1 MAGNNMLQSF
11 MTNTGAFPWL
21 SLNSTKEIKD
31 RSKNMSGNSFEQ
43 MLLQDDMYSKELTKK
58 KHEDFVKERQNW
70 RMQLKERAKDTKDEK
85 QKNTNNSMDRL
96 WILADIYRQYG
107 YEHGKDRD
115 SIPDDELVSRFNSK
129 NPQAKKYADSFL
141 TWNGDSEY
149 ELARK
154 LWIVGT
160 PRKKEAT
167 EETFGQKA
175 ADVGV
180 WILQSPWKRGYNIL
194 GQWADK
200 WAEKLKERTEDTK
213 VGNWLTE
220 QSTNAIKWVLK
231 KKWLSDEEIENE
243 INAYVEQRDK
253 ELAEWTAFNGREAT
267 DIRTPLLWEE
277 RANSKYTKA
286 WETIG
291 DIATWIAMTAP
302 LAAATAPIYASSTAL
317 WAGILWAGEWA
328 LGTAISHYGSQWDLN
343 ITPTEAA
350 LWIGGWILGWELTRY
365 LWRLPKSQAD
375 NVRKEAEQYIN
386 KSIKP
391 TVKWKM
397 NQADYNKFIDDT
409 LDIVDL
415 MDKNK
420 WILQYT
426 DDAWNAVKWQMPT
439 NMRETSETLWNLKKV
454 LYDQYNEIAKQAG
467 DAGARVNMNK
477 AFQQLDDL
485 SKDISQN
492 IANPQTKN
500 IIDTY
505 KDALLQYTD
514 DAGTIAIEDA
524 QKLTQDFNKQLT
536 AFFKNPNMNDVSKN
550 SIVAQLNKWTK
561 DAINDSIDDV
571 LDNSIKNGS
580 SASSQYTQLKSF
592 YGKIKTIEDEISKR
606 ALVEARKN
614 AKGLSSTILDSLS
627 WWEFTSAVLS
637 LDPVK
642 ASKAWVM
649 NLISRYYNYV
659 NNPNTQL
666 NNLFKLVERTNNPT
680 TTQTITQWIKDT
692 VNQWVKNV
700 AQQVVRP
707 NVVASTTT
715 ALENNE

>member
-1 MAGNNMLQSF
+1 MAVNSF
-11 MTNTGAFPWL
+11 VKTWGKAFPWL
-21 SLNSTKEIKD
+21 SLDLSRAIREK
-31 RSKNMSGNSFEQ
+31 SKAVSSDPYEQ
-43 MLLQDDMYSKELTKK
+43 TLIQNDLYKRALDEK
-58 KHEDFVKERQNW
+58 KHEDFVKERTQW
-70 RMQLKERAKDTKDEK
+70 KMELYERAKDSKSVVQKKD
-85 QKNTNNSMDRL
+85 NTTLSRTGS
-96 WILADIYRQYG
+96 LADMLRNYG
-107 YEHGKDRD
+107 HSLWKDWD
-115 SIPDDELVSRFNSK
+115 SIGDQELIERFVAK
-129 NPQAKKYADSFL
+129 NPWNKADFDDFI
-141 TWNGDSEY
+141 NGDESDY
-149 ELARK
+149 SFAKRM
-154 LWIVGT
+154 WFT
-160 PRKKEAT
+160 WTNKEK

-180 WILQSPWKRGYNIL
+180 WILQSPWKRGYNMIW
-194 GQWADK
+194 QWMDKLWKAVADK
-200 WAEKLKERTEDTK
+200 LEWTDL
-213 VGNWLTE
+213 
-220 QSTNAIKWVLK
+220 QKWVQEK
-231 KKWLSDEEIENE
+231 AIEAFGEDEVR
-243 INAYVEQRDK
+243 AFAEQRQK
-253 ELAEWTAFNGREAT
+253 EIAEWTAFNGREQT

-302 LAAATAPIYASSTAL
+302 MAAATAPIYASSTAL
-317 WAGILWAGEWA
+317 WAGILWASEWA
-328 LGTAISHYGSQWDLN
+328 LGTAISHYGSQWDLD
-343 ITPTEAA
+343 ITPTEMA
-350 LWIGGWILGWELTRY
+350 LWVGGWILGWELTRY

-375 NVRKEAEQYIN
+375 NVRKEAEWYIN

-409 LDIVDL
+409 LDVVDL

-426 DDAWNAVKWQMPT
+426 DDAWTAVTWKMPT
-439 NMRETSETLWNLKKV
+439 NMRETSEALWNLKKV
-454 LYDQYNEIAKQAG
+454 LYDQYNDIAKKAG
-467 DAGARVNMNK
+467 DAGARVDMNK

-550 SIVAQLNKWTK
+550 SIVAQLNKRTK

-571 LDNSIKNGS
+571 LDEWIKNGS

-614 AKGLSSTILDSLS
+614 AKWLSSTILDSLS

-642 ASKAWVM
+642 AGKAWVM

-680 TTQTITQWIKDT
+680 TTQTITQWIKNT
-692 VNQWVKNV
+692 VNQWVRNV
-700 AQQVVRP
+700 AQQVAKP

-715 ALENNE
+715 ALENNAEE

>member
-1 MAGNNMLQSF
+1 MAVNSF
-11 MTNTGAFPWL
+11 VKTWGKAFPWL
-21 SLNSTKEIKD
+21 SLDLSRAIREK
-31 RSKNMSGNSFEQ
+31 SKAVSSDPYEQ
-43 MLLQDDMYSKELTKK
+43 TLIQNDLYKRALDEK
-58 KHEDFVKERQNW
+58 KHEDFVKERTQW
-70 RMQLKERAKDTKDEK
+70 KMELYERAKDSKNVVQKKD
-85 QKNTNNSMDRL
+85 NTTLSRTGS
-96 WILADIYRQYG
+96 LADMLRNYG
-107 YEHGKDRD
+107 HSLWKDWD
-115 SIPDDELVSRFNSK
+115 SIGDQELIERFVAK
-129 NPQAKKYADSFL
+129 NPWNKADFDDFI
-141 TWNGDSEY
+141 NGDESDY
-149 ELARK
+149 SFAKRM
-154 LWIVGT
+154 WFT
-160 PRKKEAT
+160 WTNKEK

-180 WILQSPWKRGYNIL
+180 WILQSPWKRGYNMIW
-194 GQWADK
+194 QWMDKLWKAVADK
-200 WAEKLKERTEDTK
+200 LEWTDL
-213 VGNWLTE
+213 
-220 QSTNAIKWVLK
+220 QKWVQEK
-231 KKWLSDEEIENE
+231 AIEAFWEDEVR
-243 INAYVEQRDK
+243 AFAEQRQK

-277 RANSKYTKA
+277 RANNWWTKA
-286 WETIG
+286 WEVVG
-291 DIATWIAMTAP
+291 DIATWIATTAP
-302 LAAATAPIYASSTAL
+302 IAAATAPIYASSTAL

-365 LWRLPKSQAD
+365 LWRLPKNQAD

-397 NQADYNKFIDDT
+397 SQADYNKFIDDT

-439 NMRETSETLWNLKKV
+439 NMRETSEALWNLKKV

-642 ASKAWVM
+642 AGKAWVM

-680 TTQTITQWIKDT
+680 TTQTITQWIKNT
-692 VNQWVKNV
+692 VNQWVRNV
-700 AQQVVRP
+700 AQQVVKP

-715 ALENNE
+715 ALENNAEE

>member
-1 MAGNNMLQSF
+1 MAVNSF
-11 MTNTGAFPWL
+11 VKTWGKAFPWL
-21 SLNSTKEIKD
+21 SLDLSRAIREK
-31 RSKNMSGNSFEQ
+31 SKAVSSDPYEQ
-43 MLLQDDMYSKELTKK
+43 TLIQNDLYKRALDEK
-58 KHEDFVKERQNW
+58 KHDDFVQERTQW
-70 RMQLKERAKDTKDEK
+70 KMELYERAKDSKSVVQKKD
-85 QKNTNNSMDRL
+85 NTTLSRTGS
-96 WILADIYRQYG
+96 LADMLRNYG
-107 YEHGKDRD
+107 HSLWKDWD
-115 SIPDDELVSRFNSK
+115 SIGDQELIERFVAK
-129 NPQAKKYADSFL
+129 NPWNKADFDDFI
-141 TWNGDSEY
+141 NGDESDY
-149 ELARK
+149 SFAKRM
-154 LWIVGT
+154 WFT
-160 PRKKEAT
+160 WTNKEK

-200 WAEKLKERTEDTK
+200 WAEKLKELAEDTK
-213 VGNWLTE
+213 VGDWLTE

-267 DIRTPLLWEE
+267 DIRTSLLWEE

-291 DIATWIAMTAP
+291 DIASWIAMTAP
-302 LAAATAPIYASSTAL
+302 IAAATAPIYASSTAL
-317 WAGILWAGEWA
+317 WAGILWASEWA
-328 LGTAISHYGSQWDLN
+328 LGTAISHYGSQWDLD
-343 ITPTEAA
+343 ITPTEMA
-350 LWIGGWILGWELTRY
+350 LWVGGWILGWELTRY
-365 LWRLPKSQAD
+365 LWRLPKNQAD

-439 NMRETSETLWNLKKV
+439 NMRETSEALWNLKKV

-627 WWEFTSAVLS
+627 WWELTSAVLS

-642 ASKAWVM
+642 AGKAWVM

-680 TTQTITQWIKDT
+680 TTQTITQWIKNT

-700 AQQVVRP
+700 AQQVVKP

-715 ALENNE
+715 ALENNAEE

>member
-1 MAGNNMLQSF
+1 MAVNSF
-11 MTNTGAFPWL
+11 VKTWGKAFPWL
-21 SLNSTKEIKD
+21 SLDLSRAIREK
-31 RSKNMSGNSFEQ
+31 SKAVSSDPYEQ
-43 MLLQDDMYSKELTKK
+43 TLIQNDLYKRALDEK
-58 KHEDFVKERQNW
+58 KHEDFVKERTQW
-70 RMQLKERAKDTKDEK
+70 KMELYERAKDSKSVVQKKD
-85 QKNTNNSMDRL
+85 NTTLSRTGS
-96 WILADIYRQYG
+96 LADMLRNYG
-107 YEHGKDRD
+107 HSLWKDWD
-115 SIPDDELVSRFNSK
+115 SIGDQELIERFVAK
-129 NPQAKKYADSFL
+129 NPWNKADFDDFI
-141 TWNGDSEY
+141 NGDESDY
-149 ELARK
+149 SFAKRM
-154 LWIVGT
+154 WFT
-160 PRKKEAT
+160 WTNKEK

-180 WILQSPWKRGYNIL
+180 WIAQSPWKRGYNLYWQRFDRVWEWI
-194 GQWADK
+194 GSWIA
-200 WAEKLKERTEDTK
+200 
-213 VGNWLTE
+213 NM
-220 QSTNAIKWVLK
+220 
-231 KKWLSDEEIENE
+231 LSDDQKEEVKDRLDKNTIFKKDRIDEYAQVLN
-243 INAYVEQRDK
+243 QR
-253 ELAEWTAFNGREAT
+253 EAEWNKFNGRENT
-267 DIRTPLLWEE
+267 DITKPLLWEE
-277 RANSKYTKA
+277 RAKSKYTKA

-291 DIATWIAMTAP
+291 DIASWIAMTAP
-302 LAAATAPIYASSTAL
+302 IAAATAPIYASSTAL
-317 WAGILWAGEWA
+317 WAGILWASEWA

-397 NQADYNKFIDDT
+397 SQADYNKFIDDT

-426 DDAWNAVKWQMPT
+426 DDAWTAVKWQMPT
-439 NMRETSETLWNLKKV
+439 NMRETSEALWNLKKV
-454 LYDQYNEIAKQAG
+454 LYDQYNDIAKKAG

-505 KDALLQYTD
+505 KNALLEYTD

-550 SIVAQLNKWTK
+550 SIIAQLNKWTK

-614 AKGLSSTILDSLS
+614 TKGLSSTILDSLS

-642 ASKAWVM
+642 AGKAWVM

-680 TTQTITQWIKDT
+680 TTQTITQWIKNT
-692 VNQWVKNV
+692 VNQWVRDV
-700 AQQVVRP
+700 AQQVVKP

-715 ALENNE
+715 ALENNAEE

>member
-1 MAGNNMLQSF
+1 MALNSF
-11 MTNTGAFPWL
+11 TKTWGKAFPWL
-21 SLNSTKEIKD
+21 SLEL
-31 RSKNMSGNSFEQ
+31 SKAIREKSKAVSNNQYEQ
-43 MLLQDDMYSKELTKK
+43 TLIENDLYKMALDEK
-58 KHEDFVKERQNW
+58 KHEDFVNERTQW
-70 RMQLKERAKDTKDEK
+70 KMELYEKAMDSKSVVEKKD
-85 QKNTNNSMDRL
+85 NTILSRTGS
-96 WILADIYRQYG
+96 LADMLRNYG
-107 YEHGKDRD
+107 HSLWKDWD
-115 SIPDDELVSRFNSK
+115 SIGDQELIERFVAK
-129 NPQAKKYADSFL
+129 NPWNKADFDDFI
-141 TWNGDSEY
+141 NGDESDY
-149 ELARK
+149 SFAKRM
-154 LWIVGT
+154 WFT
-160 PRKKEAT
+160 WTNKEK

-194 GQWADK
+194 WQWIDKGAEKIAGGVENMLNEDQKAALYDWSK
-200 WAEKLKERTEDTK
+200 WAVKWMWDKLWFDTSS
-213 VGNWLTE
+213 LTD
-220 QSTNAIKWVLK
+220 A
-231 KKWLSDEEIENE
+231 DFEEY
-243 INAYVEQRDK
+243 AQQRQK
-253 ELAEWTAFNGREAT
+253 ELEEWTAFNGRQQT
-267 DIRTPLLWEE
+267 DITKAILWEE

-291 DIATWIAMTAP
+291 DIVTWIATTAP
-302 LAAATAPIYASSTAL
+302 IAAATAPIYASSTAL
-317 WAGILWAGEWA
+317 WAGILWASEWA

-343 ITPTEAA
+343 ITPTEMA
-350 LWIGGWILGWELTRY
+350 LWVGGGILGWELTRY

-439 NMRETSETLWNLKKV
+439 NMRETSEALWNLKKV

-536 AFFKNPNMNDVSKN
+536 AFFKNPNMNDVSRN
-550 SIVAQLNKWTK
+550 SIIAQLNKWTK

-627 WWEFTSAVLS
+627 WWELTSAVLS

-642 ASKAWVM
+642 AGKAWVM

-680 TTQTITQWIKDT
+680 TTQTITQWIKNT
-692 VNQWVKNV
+692 VNQWVRNV
-700 AQQVVRP
+700 AQQVVKP

-715 ALENNE
+715 ALENNTEE

>member
-1 MAGNNMLQSF
+1 MAVNSF
-11 MTNTGAFPWL
+11 VKTWGKAFPWL
-21 SLNSTKEIKD
+21 SLDLSRAIREK
-31 RSKNMSGNSFEQ
+31 SKAVSSDPYEQ
-43 MLLQDDMYSKELTKK
+43 TLIQNDLYKRALDEK
-58 KHEDFVKERQNW
+58 KHEDFVKERTQW
-70 RMQLKERAKDTKDEK
+70 KMELYERAKDSKSVVQKKD
-85 QKNTNNSMDRL
+85 NTTLSRTGS
-96 WILADIYRQYG
+96 LADMLRNYG
-107 YEHGKDRD
+107 HSLWKDWD
-115 SIPDDELVSRFNSK
+115 SIGDQELIERFVAK
-129 NPQAKKYADSFL
+129 NPWNKADFDDFI
-141 TWNGDSEY
+141 NGDESDY
-149 ELARK
+149 SFAKRM
-154 LWIVGT
+154 WFT
-160 PRKKEAT
+160 WTNKEK

-180 WILQSPWKRGYNIL
+180 WILQSPWKRGYNMIW
-194 GQWADK
+194 QWMDKLWKAVADK
-200 WAEKLKERTEDTK
+200 L
-213 VGNWLTE
+213 
-220 QSTNAIKWVLK
+220 
-231 KKWLSDEEIENE
+231 
-243 INAYVEQRDK
+243 
-253 ELAEWTAFNGREAT
+253 EWTDLQKRVQEKAIEAFGEDEVRAFQEANRKAEEEWTLFNGREAT

-302 LAAATAPIYASSTAL
+302 MAAATAPIYASSTAL

-343 ITPTEAA
+343 ITPTEMA
-350 LWIGGWILGWELTRY
+350 LWVGGWILGWELTRY

-426 DDAWNAVKWQMPT
+426 DDAWNAVTWKMPT
-439 NMRETSETLWNLKKV
+439 NMRETSEALWNLKKI

-642 ASKAWVM
+642 AGKAWVM

-680 TTQTITQWIKDT
+680 TTQTITQWIKNT
-692 VNQWVKNV
+692 VNQWVRNV
-700 AQQVVRP
+700 AQQVAKP
-707 NVVASTTT
+707 NVIASTTT
-715 ALENNE
+715 ALENNAEE

>member
-1 MAGNNMLQSF
+1 MAVNSF
-11 MTNTGAFPWL
+11 VKTWGKAFPWL
-21 SLNSTKEIKD
+21 SLDLSRAIREK
-31 RSKNMSGNSFEQ
+31 SKAVSSDPYEQ
-43 MLLQDDMYSKELTKK
+43 TLIQSDLYKKVLDEK
-58 KHEDFVKERQNW
+58 KHEDFVKERTQW
-70 RMQLKERAKDTKDEK
+70 KMELYERAKDSKSVVQKKD
-85 QKNTNNSMDRL
+85 NTTLSRTGS
-96 WILADIYRQYG
+96 LADMLRNYG
-107 YEHGKDRD
+107 HSLWKDWD
-115 SIPDDELVSRFNSK
+115 SIGDQELIERFVAK
-129 NPQAKKYADSFL
+129 NPWNKADFDDFI
-141 TWNGDSEY
+141 NGDESDY
-149 ELARK
+149 SFAKRM
-154 LWIVGT
+154 WFT
-160 PRKKEAT
+160 WTNKEK

-180 WILQSPWKRGYNIL
+180 WILQSPWKRGYNMIW
-194 GQWADK
+194 QWMDKLWKAVADK
-200 WAEKLKERTEDTK
+200 LEWTDL
-213 VGNWLTE
+213 
-220 QSTNAIKWVLK
+220 QKWVQEK
-231 KKWLSDEEIENE
+231 AIEAFGEEEVKAFQEANRKAE
-243 INAYVEQRDK
+243 E
-253 ELAEWTAFNGREAT
+253 EWTLFNGREAT

-302 LAAATAPIYASSTAL
+302 IAAATAPIYASSTAL

-328 LGTAISHYGSQWDLN
+328 LGTAISHYGTQWDLN

-365 LWRLPKSQAD
+365 MSRLPKNQAD
-375 NVRKEAEQYIN
+375 NVRKEAEWYIN

-391 TVKWKM
+391 TVKWKA

-409 LDIVDL
+409 LDVVDL

-426 DDAWNAVKWQMPT
+426 DDAWNAVTWKMPT

-467 DAGARVNMNK
+467 DAGARVDMNK

-642 ASKAWVM
+642 VGKAWAM

-680 TTQTITQWIKDT
+680 TTQTITQWIKNT
-692 VNQWVKNV
+692 VNQWVRNV
-700 AQQVVRP
+700 AQQVAKP

-715 ALENNE
+715 ALENNAEE

>member
-1 MAGNNMLQSF
+1 MLQSF

-96 WILADIYRQYG
+96 WVLADIYRQYG

-149 ELARK
+149 ELAKK

-200 WAEKLKERTEDTK
+200 WAEKLKELTEDTK

-231 KKWLSDEEIENE
+231 KKWLSDEEIEKE

-291 DIATWIAMTAP
+291 DIASWIAMTAP

-365 LWRLPKSQAD
+365 LWRLPKNQAD

-439 NMRETSETLWNLKKV
+439 NMRETSEALWNLKKV

-642 ASKAWVM
+642 AGKAWVM

-680 TTQTITQWIKDT
+680 TTQTITQWIKNT

-700 AQQVVRP
+700 AQQVVKP

-715 ALENNE
+715 ALENNAEE

>member
-1 MAGNNMLQSF
+1 MAVNSF
-11 MTNTGAFPWL
+11 VKTWGKAFPWL
-21 SLNSTKEIKD
+21 SLDLSRAIREK
-31 RSKNMSGNSFEQ
+31 SKAVSSDPYEQ
-43 MLLQDDMYSKELTKK
+43 TLIQNDLYKRALDEK
-58 KHEDFVKERQNW
+58 KHEDFVKERTQW
-70 RMQLKERAKDTKDEK
+70 KMELYERAKDSKSVVQKKD
-85 QKNTNNSMDRL
+85 NTTLSRTGS
-96 WILADIYRQYG
+96 LADMLRNYG
-107 YEHGKDRD
+107 HSLWKDWD
-115 SIPDDELVSRFNSK
+115 SIGDQELIERFVAK
-129 NPQAKKYADSFL
+129 NPWNKADFDDFI
-141 TWNGDSEY
+141 NGDESDY
-149 ELARK
+149 SFAKRM
-154 LWIVGT
+154 WFT
-160 PRKKEAT
+160 WTNKEK

-194 GQWADK
+194 WQWIDKGAEKIAGGVENMLNEDQKAALYDWSK
-200 WAEKLKERTEDTK
+200 WAVKWMWDKLWFDTSS
-213 VGNWLTE
+213 LTD
-220 QSTNAIKWVLK
+220 A
-231 KKWLSDEEIENE
+231 DFEEY
-243 INAYVEQRDK
+243 AQQRQK
-253 ELAEWTAFNGREAT
+253 ELEEWTAFNGRQQT
-267 DIRTPLLWEE
+267 DITKAILWEE

-291 DIATWIAMTAP
+291 DIASWIAMTAP

-365 LWRLPKSQAD
+365 LWRLPKNQAD

-439 NMRETSETLWNLKKV
+439 NMRETSEALWNLKKV

-642 ASKAWVM
+642 AGKAWVM

-680 TTQTITQWIKDT
+680 TTQTITQWIKNT
-692 VNQWVKNV
+692 VNQWVRNV
-700 AQQVVRP
+700 AQQVAKP

-715 ALENNE
+715 ALENNAEE

>member
-1 MAGNNMLQSF
+1 MAVNSF
-11 MTNTGAFPWL
+11 VKTWGKAFPWL
-21 SLNSTKEIKD
+21 SLDLSRAIREK
-31 RSKNMSGNSFEQ
+31 SKAVSSDPYEQ
-43 MLLQDDMYSKELTKK
+43 TLIQNDLYKRALDEK
-58 KHEDFVKERQNW
+58 KHEDFVKERTQW
-70 RMQLKERAKDTKDEK
+70 KMELYERAKDSKDVV
-85 QKNTNNSMDRL
+85 QKKDNTTLSRTGS
-96 WILADIYRQYG
+96 LADMLRNYG
-107 YEHGKDRD
+107 RSLWKDWD
-115 SIPDDELVSRFNSK
+115 SIGDQELIERFVAK
-129 NPQAKKYADSFL
+129 NPWNKADFDDFI
-141 TWNGDSEY
+141 NGDESDY
-149 ELARK
+149 SFAKRM
-154 LWIVGT
+154 WFT
-160 PRKKEAT
+160 WTNKEK

-180 WILQSPWKRGYNIL
+180 WILQSPWKRGYNMIW
-194 GQWADK
+194 QWIDKGAEKIAGGVENMLNEDQKAALYDWSK
-200 WAEKLKERTEDTK
+200 WAVKWMWDKLWFDTSS
-213 VGNWLTE
+213 LTD
-220 QSTNAIKWVLK
+220 A
-231 KKWLSDEEIENE
+231 DFEEY
-243 INAYVEQRDK
+243 AQQRQK
-253 ELAEWTAFNGREAT
+253 ELEEWTAFNGRQET
-267 DIRTPLLWEE
+267 DITKAILWEE

-291 DIATWIAMTAP
+291 DIASWIAMTAP
-302 LAAATAPIYASSTAL
+302 IAAATAPIYASSTAL
-317 WAGILWAGEWA
+317 WAWILWAGEWA

-397 NQADYNKFIDDT
+397 SQADYNKFIDDT
-409 LDIVDL
+409 LDVVDL

-426 DDAWNAVKWQMPT
+426 DDAWTAVTWKMPT
-439 NMRETSETLWNLKKV
+439 NMRETSEALWNLKKV
-454 LYDQYNEIAKQAG
+454 LYDQYNDIAKKAG
-467 DAGARVNMNK
+467 DAGARVDMNK

-550 SIVAQLNKWTK
+550 SIIAQLNKWTK

-627 WWEFTSAVLS
+627 WWELTSAVLS

-642 ASKAWVM
+642 AGKAWVM

-680 TTQTITQWIKDT
+680 TTQTITQWIKNT
-692 VNQWVKNV
+692 VSQWVKDV

-715 ALENNE
+715 ALENNAEE

>member
-1 MAGNNMLQSF
+1 MAVNSF
-11 MTNTGAFPWL
+11 VKTWGKAFPWL
-21 SLNSTKEIKD
+21 SLDLSRAIREK
-31 RSKNMSGNSFEQ
+31 SKAVSSDPYEQ
-43 MLLQDDMYSKELTKK
+43 TLIQNDLYKRALDEK
-58 KHEDFVKERQNW
+58 KHEDFVKERTQW
-70 RMQLKERAKDTKDEK
+70 KMELYERAKDSKSVVQKKD
-85 QKNTNNSMDRL
+85 NTTLSRTGS
-96 WILADIYRQYG
+96 LADMLRNYG
-107 YEHGKDRD
+107 HSLWKDWD
-115 SIPDDELVSRFNSK
+115 SIGDQELIERFVAK
-129 NPQAKKYADSFL
+129 NPWNKADFDDFI
-141 TWNGDSEY
+141 NGDESDY
-149 ELARK
+149 SFAKRM
-154 LWIVGT
+154 WFT
-160 PRKKEAT
+160 WTNKEK

-180 WILQSPWKRGYNIL
+180 WILQSPWKRGYNMIW
-194 GQWADK
+194 QWMDKLWKAVADK
-200 WAEKLKERTEDTK
+200 L
-213 VGNWLTE
+213 
-220 QSTNAIKWVLK
+220 
-231 KKWLSDEEIENE
+231 
-243 INAYVEQRDK
+243 
-253 ELAEWTAFNGREAT
+253 EWTDLQKRVQEKAIEAFGEDEVRAFQEANRKAEEEWTLFNGREAT

-302 LAAATAPIYASSTAL
+302 MAAATAPIYASSTAL

-328 LGTAISHYGSQWDLN
+328 LGTAISHYGSQWDLD

-350 LWIGGWILGWELTRY
+350 LWIGGWILWWELTRY
-365 LWRLPKSQAD
+365 LWRLPKNQAD
-375 NVRKEAEQYIN
+375 NIRKEAEWYIN

-426 DDAWNAVKWQMPT
+426 DDAWNAVTWKMPT
-439 NMRETSETLWNLKKV
+439 NMRETSEALWNLKKV

-642 ASKAWVM
+642 AGKAWVM

-680 TTQTITQWIKDT
+680 TTQTITQWIKNT
-692 VNQWVKNV
+692 VNQWVRNV
-700 AQQVVRP
+700 AQQVAKP
-707 NVVASTTT
+707 NVIASTTT
-715 ALENNE
+715 ALENNAEE

>member
-154 LWIVGT
+154 LWVVGT
-160 PRKKEAT
+160 PRKKDT
-167 EETFGQKA
+167 EEETLWQKT

-180 WILQSPWKRGYNIL
+180 WIAQSPWKRWYNL
-194 GQWADK
+194 YWQRFDK
-200 WAEKLKERTEDTK
+200 VWEWI
-213 VGNWLTE
+213 GSWISNM
-220 QSTNAIKWVLK
+220 
-231 KKWLSDEEIENE
+231 LSDDQKEEVKDRLDKNTIFKKDRIDEYAQVLN
-243 INAYVEQRDK
+243 QR
-253 ELAEWTAFNGREAT
+253 EAEWNKFNGRENT
-267 DIRTPLLWEE
+267 DITKPLLWEE
-277 RANSKYTKA
+277 RAKSKYTKA

-302 LAAATAPIYASSTAL
+302 AGVALAPVMAESSLGWAALL
-317 WAGILWAGEWA
+317 WGMEWA
-328 LGTAISHYGSQWDLN
+328 LDTALTHLWTEWNLDIS
-343 ITPTEAA
+343 PTEAA
-350 LWIGGWILGWELTRY
+350 IGVWAWALGWMFTRY
-365 LWRLPKSQAD
+365 MANLPKNQQD
-375 NVRKEAEQYIN
+375 TVRKEAEQYIN

-397 NQADYNKFIDDT
+397 SQADYNKFIDDT
-409 LDIVDL
+409 LDVVDL

-420 WILQYT
+420 GILQYT
-426 DDAWNAVKWQMPT
+426 DDAGNAVKWQMPT

-454 LYDQYNEIAKQAG
+454 IYDQYNEIAKQAW
-467 DAGARVNMNK
+467 DNWARVNMNK

-550 SIVAQLNKWTK
+550 SIIAQLNKWTK

-580 SASSQYTQLKSF
+580 SASSQYNQLKQF
-592 YGKIKTIEDEISKR
+592 YSKIKTIEDEISKR
-606 ALVEARKN
+606 ALVDARKN
-614 AKGLSSTILDSLS
+614 TKWLSTTILDSLA
-627 WWEFTSAVLS
+627 WGEVTDAVLS

-642 ASKAWVM
+642 AGKAWVM

-659 NNPNTQL
+659 NSPNTQL

-680 TTQTITQWIKDT
+680 TTQTVTQWIRNTIK
-692 VNQWVKNV
+692 QWAKKTIQQAVK
-700 AQQVVRP
+700 P
-707 NVVASTTT
+707 NVLTSTST
-715 ALENNE
+715 AIQREAEKESE

>member
-1 MAGNNMLQSF
+1 MAVNSF
-11 MTNTGAFPWL
+11 VKTWGKAFPWL
-21 SLNSTKEIKD
+21 SLDLSRAIREK
-31 RSKNMSGNSFEQ
+31 SKAVSSDPYEQ
-43 MLLQDDMYSKELTKK
+43 TLIQNDLYKRALDEK
-58 KHEDFVKERQNW
+58 KHEDFVKERTQW
-70 RMQLKERAKDTKDEK
+70 KMELYERAKDSKNVVQKKD
-85 QKNTNNSMDRL
+85 NTTLSRTGS
-96 WILADIYRQYG
+96 LADMLRNYG
-107 YEHGKDRD
+107 HSLWKDWD
-115 SIPDDELVSRFNSK
+115 SIGDQELIERFVAK
-129 NPQAKKYADSFL
+129 NPWNKADFDDFI
-141 TWNGDSEY
+141 NGDESDY
-149 ELARK
+149 SFAKRM
-154 LWIVGT
+154 WFT
-160 PRKKEAT
+160 WTNKEK

-200 WAEKLKERTEDTK
+200 WAEKLKELTEDTK

-231 KKWLSDEEIENE
+231 KKWLSDEEIEKE

-302 LAAATAPIYASSTAL
+302 IAAATAPIYASSTAL

-439 NMRETSETLWNLKKV
+439 NMRETSEALWNLKKV

-642 ASKAWVM
+642 AGKAWVM

-680 TTQTITQWIKDT
+680 TTQTITQWIKNT

-700 AQQVVRP
+700 AQQVVKP

-715 ALENNE
+715 ALENNAEE

>member
-1 MAGNNMLQSF
+1 MAVNSF
-11 MTNTGAFPWL
+11 VKTWGKAFPWL
-21 SLNSTKEIKD
+21 SLDLSRAIREK
-31 RSKNMSGNSFEQ
+31 SKAVSSDPYEQ
-43 MLLQDDMYSKELTKK
+43 TLIQNDLYKRALDEK
-58 KHEDFVKERQNW
+58 KHEDFVQERTQW
-70 RMQLKERAKDTKDEK
+70 KMELYERAKDSKSVVQKKD
-85 QKNTNNSMDRL
+85 NTTLSRTGS
-96 WILADIYRQYG
+96 LADMLRNYG
-107 YEHGKDRD
+107 HSLWKDWD
-115 SIPDDELVSRFNSK
+115 SIGDQELIERFVAK
-129 NPQAKKYADSFL
+129 NPWNKADFDDFI
-141 TWNGDSEY
+141 NGDESDY
-149 ELARK
+149 SFAKRM
-154 LWIVGT
+154 WFT
-160 PRKKEAT
+160 WTNKEK

-200 WAEKLKERTEDTK
+200 WAEKLKELTEDTK

-291 DIATWIAMTAP
+291 DIASWIAMTAP
-302 LAAATAPIYASSTAL
+302 IAAATAPIYASSTAL

-439 NMRETSETLWNLKKV
+439 NMRETSEAIWNLKKV

-627 WWEFTSAVLS
+627 WWELTSAVLS

-642 ASKAWVM
+642 AGKAWVM

-680 TTQTITQWIKDT
+680 TTQTITQWIKNT

-700 AQQVVRP
+700 AQQVVKP

-715 ALENNE
+715 ALENNAEE